1 MSISTSTI
9 ADYVAE
15 IFKPRWWSI
24 GSIGL
29 HLVEDLF
36 AFLWSSISNFLDIN
50 LIFAGSWISVHR
62 KADAALG
69 VVSRAFPS
77 FRNSTLEMLARQQGQ
92 AIMIWRNTPACGVA
106 ET

>member
-1 MSISTSTI
+1 MATLKL
-9 ADYVAE
+9 YVVSHLDALA
-15 IFKPRWWSI
+15 IFVSQMNI
-24 GSIGL
+24 
-29 HLVEDLF
+29 
-36 AFLWSSISNFLDIN
+36 
-50 LIFAGSWISVHR
+50 IFEVSRISVHR

-69 VVSRAFPS
+69 VVSRAFCS

>member
-1 MSISTSTI
+1 MQCTLSFASFGNVMVS
-9 ADYVAE
+9 VA
-15 IFKPRWWSI
+15 INFK
-24 GSIGL
+24 
-29 HLVEDLF
+29 
-36 AFLWSSISNFLDIN
+36 FLLTLTHIN
-50 LIFAGSWISVHR
+50 IIYEVVWISVHR